1 MKAFNWQA
9 FLAQHPVF
17 SSLTQGE
24 VAQLL
29 KAASQERAY
38 SQGSVVVREGES
50 GDSLFLIGTGSAQV
64 TLRGP
69 ASQPSPL
76 AVLKVGDFFGEV
88 AVLER
93 RPRSATVTA
102 TKRCRL
108 LEIKGEEFRS
118 LLTAHPDM
126 RSKVYAKMSER
137 LGRPNQP

>member
-1 MKAFNWQA
+1 MKAFNWQD
-9 FLAQHPVF
+9 FLARHPVF

-29 KAASQERAY
+29 KTASQERAY

-50 GDSLFLIGTGSAQV
+50 GDSLFLIGRGSAQV
-64 TLRGP
+64 TLQGP
-69 ASQPSPL
+69 DGQPSPL
-76 AVLKVGDFFGEV
+76 AVLKAGDFFGEV

-108 LEIKGEEFRS
+108 LEIKGEECRS
-118 LLTAHPDM
+118 FLAVHPDM
-126 RSKVYAKMSER
+126 RSKVYAKMNER
-137 LGRPNQP
+137 LRQSSPQ

>member
-1 MKAFNWQA
+1 MKAFNWQD
-9 FLAQHPVF
+9 FLARHPVF

-29 KAASQERAY
+29 KTASQERAY

-50 GDSLFLIGTGSAQV
+50 GDSLFLIGRGSAQV
-64 TLRGP
+64 TLQGP
-69 ASQPSPL
+69 DGQPSPL
-76 AVLKVGDFFGEV
+76 AVLKAGDFFGEV

-108 LEIKGEEFRS
+108 LEIKGEECRS
-118 LLTAHPDM
+118 LLAAHPDM
-126 RSKVYAKMSER
+126 RSKVYAKMNER
-137 LGRPNQP
+137 LGQPSPQ

>member
-1 MKAFNWQA
+1 MKAFNWQD
-9 FLAQHPVF
+9 FLARHPVF

-29 KAASQERAY
+29 KTASQERAY

-50 GDSLFLIGTGSAQV
+50 GDSLFLIGRGSAQV
-64 TLRGP
+64 TLQGP
-69 ASQPSPL
+69 DGQPSPL
-76 AVLKVGDFFGEV
+76 AVLKAGDFFGEV

-108 LEIKGEEFRS
+108 LEIKGEECRS
-118 LLTAHPDM
+118 LLAVHPDM
-126 RSKVYAKMSER
+126 RSKVYAKMNER
-137 LGRPNQP
+137 LRQSSPQ

>member
-1 MKAFNWQA
+1 MKAFNWQD

-38 SQGSVVVREGES
+38 PQGGVVVREGES
-50 GDSLFLIGTGSAQV
+50 GDSFFLIGAGSAQV
-64 TLRGP
+64 TLQGP
-69 ASQPSPL
+69 DGQPNSL
-76 AVLKVGDFFGEV
+76 AVLKAGEFFGEV

-102 TKRCRL
+102 KKSCRL

-118 LLTAHPDM
+118 LLAAHPDM
-126 RSKVYAKMSER
+126 RSKVYTKLSER
-137 LGRPNQP
+137 LGRPNQQ